1 MLIDIFQYSFMIKAF
16 IAGVVIAI
24 SAPLVGHFLVIR
36 KFSLMADTLSHIAL
50 TGVAIGLLTRTQP
63 MILTLAITALSAILI
78 EQLRTKNKLPG
89 DAILAMFLPGGL
101 ALSVVLLSLAD
112 GFNTNIFS
120 YLFGSIVTVKTS
132 ELWLTGILGVITI
145 LITILFHQKLLF
157 TALDEDS
164 AKISGVK
171 TGTINTI
178 LMLLTAITIS
188 LSIRIV
194 GALLIGALMI
204 IPVISA
210 MQVAK
215 SFFQSLIISIFV
227 ALFAVII
234 GLFLAFIFN
243 LPAGGVI
250 VLLSLSEFLF
260 FYTTK
265 RLSIF

>member
-1 MLIDIFQYSFMIKAF
+1 MIKAL
-16 IAGVVIAI
+16 IAGIVIAL

-63 MILTLAITALSAILI
+63 MIITLLITTVSAFLI
-78 EQLRTKNKLPG
+78 EQLRSKNKLPG

-101 ALSVVLLSLAD
+101 ALSIVLLSLAG

-132 ELWLTGILGVITI
+132 ELWLTGILGITTI
-145 LITILFHQKLLF
+145 LMTILFHQKLLF
-157 TALDEDS
+157 TALDEES

-171 TGTINTI
+171 TGPINMV
-178 LMLLTAITIS
+178 LMFLTAITIS

-204 IPVISA
+204 IPVITA
-210 MQVAK
+210 MQISK
-215 SFFQSLIISIFV
+215 SFFQSLLISVFV
-227 ALFAVII
+227 ALLAVIS
-234 GLFLAFIFN
+234 GLFLAFIYN

-250 VLLSLSEFLF
+250 VLISLGEFLF
-260 FYTTK
+260 FYLTK
-265 RLSIF
+265 RLAKS